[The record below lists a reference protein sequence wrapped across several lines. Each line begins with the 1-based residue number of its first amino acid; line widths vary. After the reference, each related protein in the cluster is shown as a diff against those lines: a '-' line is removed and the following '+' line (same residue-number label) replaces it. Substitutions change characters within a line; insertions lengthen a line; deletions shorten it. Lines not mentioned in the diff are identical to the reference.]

1 MAASFTMGPVLRALL
16 DTGAGFGPLDHHGN
30 PSQYCAGLLAL
41 ARLGADD
48 AALNAFMAQQ
58 DACMQPAPDV
68 APWPLGDAW
77 TDGLGKAQAWAPYR
91 DLMGQWLFY
100 EDAGDVLRQILP
112 RLMQGCAGAGF
123 AGLIRTAYALQA
135 QHRQEL
141 VDALAYWASA
151 HMALPSAHA
160 AHGSALS
167 GGDPEQALRRLHAVP
182 VGARGLGK
190 ALQAAASDGVFQAA
204 VAMFTLEKQ
213 TLPQLSRLAAQAC
226 AASGMPLAAQLLT
239 STYALGV
246 VLPFVD
252 EDVVSLVL
260 QDYWRAFAA
269 VVCVAGLR
277 DAPPPEPR
285 SWRAILAQVREC
297 RDPRVICLVD
307 SCRVL
312 EKAHGADP
320 LWRQAA
326 TRALWP

>member
-1 MAASFTMGPVLRALL
+1 MAASFTMSPVVRAVL
-16 DTGAGFGPLDHHGN
+16 DTGAGFGPLDRNAN
-30 PSQYCAGLLAL
+30 PNQRCAGLLAL
-41 ARLGADD
+41 ARLGADN
-48 AALNAFMAQQ
+48 AALNAFIAQQ
-58 DACMQPAPDV
+58 DALMQPAPDV

-77 TDGLGKAQAWAPYR
+77 TDGLGKAESWAPYR

-151 HMALPSAHA
+151 HMALPSAQA
-160 AHGSALS
+160 MQGSALS
-167 GGDPEQALRRLHAVP
+167 GADPERALRRLRAVP
-182 VGARGLGK
+182 IGGRGLGK
-190 ALQAAASDGVFQAA
+190 ALQSAASDGAFQQA
-204 VAMFTLEKQ
+204 VAMFSLEKQ

-226 AASGMPLAAQLLT
+226 AASGAPLAAQLLT

-252 EDVVSLVL
+252 DDALSLAL
-260 QDYWRAFAA
+260 NDYWRAFAA

-277 DAPPPEPR
+277 DAPQPEPR

-312 EKAHGADP
+312 EKTYGLDP